1 MRNTWNKAVYKEIQV
16 MDMEQIIREKLV
28 EIEKSLTE
36 LSETEIDLFRNG
48 SKATC

>member
-28 EIEKSLTE
+28 DIEKH
-36 LSETEIDLFRNG
+36 
-48 SKATC
+48 

>member
-28 EIEKSLTE
+28 EIENKENVRIIMAVES
-36 LSETEIDLFRNG
+36 G
-48 SKATC
+48 SRA

>member
-28 EIEKSLTE
+28 EIENKENVRIIMAVES
-36 LSETEIDLFRNG
+36 G
-48 SKATC
+48 SRS